1 MALALT
7 HFMIHTQKYVWAYK
21 GFCSGVGKIN
31 HAHPFFSETF
41 LAPPPQGYISLSQG
55 MFLLIKLRGRI
66 PGEFGVYPPPPPP
79 P

>member
-41 LAPPPQGYISLSQG
+41 LAPPRIYFFISRYVSPH
-55 MFLLIKLRGRI
+55 KVARANSRGVDIHAKRQKN
-66 PGEFGVYPPPPPP
+66 
-79 P
+79 